1 MSDEQEEPTTGSD
14 ADMGST
20 SGGDQQDTP
29 ETEESAEQGDSSES
43 EDLKTELDKWKAWA
57 RKHEENSR
65 GADQAREERDQLR
78 EQVKELDELRE
89 QTSAQETAA
98 TEARHALASERLHT
112 KLARAGVS
120 EDDATALTEHID
132 PARLTEDGQPSAKAI
147 DAVAASLSRSASRG
161 VDEDQGQTSEAPSFS
176 PDQWLRK
183 KARR

>member
-1 MSDEQEEPTTGSD
+1 MADENEQDPEQNTE
-14 ADMGST
+14 
-20 SGGDQQDTP
+20 QDTEAGADTAP
-29 ETEESAEQGDSSES
+29 TSTEQDSEPQPDEEAPDTGEESESMDWKAEA
-43 EDLKTELDKWKAWA
+43 DKWKALA
-57 RKHEENSR
+57 RKHEAHAKK
-65 GADQAREERDQLR
+65 ADKAHSDELDQLR
-78 EQVKELDELRE
+78 EQA
-89 QTSAQETAA
+89 TTQETAA

-120 EDDATALTEHID
+120 EDDAAALIEHID

-161 VDEDQGQTSEAPSFS
+161 VDEDQGQTSESPTFS